1 MNIAL
6 FFDTTTII
14 CGAAVIILAV
24 LSSLM
29 NPFFRFL
36 PSYDEEEEPEEDS
49 DNTNSEQ
56 NTVSEGNEAL
66 KASDAE
72 GEAPLEIKDNQEEEN
87 TNANDQEAS
96 SLPKLTVILTPHE
109 EAEKLEQHLPEIL
122 HQDYPAGYQVIVV
135 TEYGAHDTLDVLK
148 RFKHSMETEPD
159 AYPNVS
165 LYVTYIPNSSRY
177 MSRKRLAMTLGVK
190 AAQTQWVVFIES
202 DSTPSSHQ
210 WLQHIGKACTMP
222 DTKMVIGYGHFEPE
236 TPATWRFDRLHAA
249 CYLLREDVKGTAYRT
264 LSHTVA
270 IQKDEFMQNDGFE
283 GSLSLVRGE
292 YECLVNKYAEKG
304 MTQVVTH
311 PKAIMTDDNPTKRA
325 WRSRRL
331 FYVATRRHLNRSV
344 THRMLFLTDQVLL
357 HLNVWAILGVALW
370 SALAQ
375 KWVMLGAAILAFIL
389 TVILR
394 LCGAH
399 RAFSR
404 LREPLSLWAVLPLEL
419 TVVWRR
425 LGTAVRYLFAS
436 PYDFT
441 THKQ

>member
-24 LSSLM
+24 LSSFM

-36 PSYDEEEEPEEDS
+36 PSHDEVEGPEEGN

-56 NTVSEGNEAL
+56 NNASENEEEALETSEHQEGNE
-66 KASDAE
+66 
-72 GEAPLEIKDNQEEEN
+72 GNP
-87 TNANDQEAS
+87 ANESDQEAS

-109 EAEKLEQHLPEIL
+109 ESEKLEQHLPDIL
-122 HQDYPAGYQVIVV
+122 QQDYPAGYQVI
-135 TEYGAHDTLDVLK
+135 TT
-148 RFKHSMETEPD
+148 PD
-159 AYPNVS
+159 AYPHVS

-202 DSTPSSHQ
+202 DSTPSSRQ

-222 DTKMVIGYGHFEPE
+222 DTKMVIGYGHFEPA
-236 TPATWRFDRLHAA
+236 TPTTWRFDRLQAA

-292 YECLVNKYAEKG
+292 YDCLVNKYAEKG
-304 MTQVVTH
+304 MTQIVTH
-311 PKAIMTDDNPTKRA
+311 PQAIMTDDTPTKRA
-325 WRSRRL
+325 WRSNCL
-331 FYVATRRHLNRSV
+331 FYLATRRHLSRSLA
-344 THRMLFLTDQVLL
+344 HRLLFLTDQILL
-357 HLNVWAILGVALW
+357 HLNACTILGIALW
-370 SALAQ
+370 GVLAQ
-375 KWVMLGAAILAFIL
+375 KWVMTGAAGLAFIL

-394 LCGAH
+394 LWGAH

-404 LREPLSLWAVLPLEL
+404 LREPISLWAVLPLEL
-419 TVVWRR
+419 TVIWRR
-425 LGTAVRYLFAS
+425 LGTAMRYLFAS

>member
-36 PSYDEEEEPEEDS
+36 PSHDEVEGPEEGNE
-49 DNTNSEQ
+49 NTNSEQ
-56 NTVSEGNEAL
+56 NTASGDDKALEASDSEGEE
-66 KASDAE
+66 S
-72 GEAPLEIKDNQEEEN
+72 LETSENQEEKA
-87 TNANDQEAS
+87 TNANDQETS

-109 EAEKLEQHLPEIL
+109 EAEKLEQHLPDIL
-122 HQDYPAGYQVIVV
+122 QQDYPGGYQVIVV
-135 TEYGAHDTLDVLK
+135 TEFGAHDTLDVLK

-190 AAQTQWVVFIES
+190 AAQTQWAVFIES
-202 DSTPSSHQ
+202 DSTPSSRQ

-236 TPATWRFDRLHAA
+236 TPTTWRFDRLQAA

-292 YECLVNKYAEKG
+292 YDCLVNKYAEKG

-311 PKAIMTDDNPTKRA
+311 PKAIMTDDNPTKRS
-325 WRSRRL
+325 WRSSRL
-331 FYVATRRHLNRSV
+331 FYVATRRHLSRSLA
-344 THRMLFLTDQVLL
+344 HRMLFLTDQVLL
-357 HLNVWAILGVALW
+357 HLNLWAILSLALW
-370 SALAQ
+370 GALAQ
-375 KWVMLGAAILAFIL
+375 RWMILGAAVLAFIL
-389 TVILR
+389 TVVLR

-404 LREPLSLWAVLPLEL
+404 LREPISLWAVLPLEL
-419 TVVWRR
+419 TVIWRR

>member
-24 LSSLM
+24 LSSFM

-36 PSYDEEEEPEEDS
+36 PSHDEEEGPEEDN

-56 NTVSEGNEAL
+56 DTASEDDEAL
-66 KASDAE
+66 E
-72 GEAPLEIKDNQEEEN
+72 TTENQEEN
-87 TNANDQEAS
+87 PVKPTNANDQEAS

-148 RFKHSMETEPD
+148 RFRHDMETAPD
-159 AYPNVS
+159 AYPHVS

-202 DSTPSSHQ
+202 DSTPSSRQ
-210 WLQHIGKACTMP
+210 WLQHIGKACTIP

-236 TPATWRFDRLHAA
+236 APTTWRFDRLQAA
-249 CYLLREDVKGTAYRT
+249 CYLLREDVKGIAYRT

-270 IQKDEFMQNDGFE
+270 LLKDEFMQNDGFE

-311 PKAIMTDDNPTKRA
+311 PKAIMTDDNPTKRS
-325 WRSRRL
+325 WRSSRL
-331 FYVATRRHLNRSV
+331 FYVATRRHLSRSLA
-344 THRMLFLTDQVLL
+344 HRMLFLTDQVLL
-357 HLNVWAILGVALW
+357 HLNLWAILGLALW
-370 SALAQ
+370 GALAQ
-375 KWVMLGAAILAFIL
+375 RWVILGAAVLALIL
-389 TVILR
+389 TIVLR

-404 LREPLSLWAVLPLEL
+404 LHEPISLWAVLPLEL

-425 LGTAVRYLFAS
+425 LVIAVRYLFAS

>member
-24 LSSLM
+24 LSSFM

-36 PSYDEEEEPEEDS
+36 LSHNEKEKPEEDNY
-49 DNTNSEQ
+49 NTNSEQ
-56 NTVSEGNEAL
+56 NAASGDDEAL
-66 KASDAE
+66 ETSE
-72 GEAPLEIKDNQEEEN
+72 NQEENEEKTTN
-87 TNANDQEAS
+87 TNDQKAS

-109 EAEKLEQHLPEIL
+109 EAEKLEQHLPDIL

-202 DSTPSSHQ
+202 DSTPSSRQ

-236 TPATWRFDRLHAA
+236 TPTTRRFDRLHAA

-264 LSHTVA
+264 LSHTIA
-270 IQKDEFMQNDGFE
+270 LLKDEFMQYDGFE
-283 GSLSLVRGE
+283 GSLNLVRGE

-311 PKAIMTDDNPTKRA
+311 PMAIMTDDNPTKRS
-325 WRSRRL
+325 WRSSCL
-331 FYVATRRHLNRSV
+331 FYVATRRHLNRSLA
-344 THRMLFLTDQVLL
+344 HRMLVLTDQVLL
-357 HLNVWAILGVALW
+357 HLNVWAILGIALW
-370 SALAQ
+370 GALAQ
-375 KWVMLGAAILAFIL
+375 KWVMLGAAVLAFIL

-404 LREPLSLWAVLPLEL
+404 LREPISLWVVLPLEL
-419 TVVWRR
+419 TVVWRQ
-425 LGTAVRYLFAS
+425 LATAVRYLFAS

>member
-6 FFDTTTII
+6 FFDTTTIV

-36 PSYDEEEEPEEDS
+36 PSHDEEEEPEKDS
-49 DNTNSEQ
+49 YNTNSET
-56 NTVSEGNEAL
+56 NT
-66 KASDAE
+66 ASGDE
-72 GEAPLEIKDNQEEEN
+72 EPLESTENQEEKIDKPA
-87 TNANDQEAS
+87 NANDTKQP
-96 SLPKLTVILTPHE
+96 SLPKLTVILSPHE
-109 EAEKLEQHLPEIL
+109 EAEKLERHLPDIL
-122 HQDYPAGYQVIVV
+122 QQDYPAGYQVIVV

-148 RFKHSMETEPD
+148 RFKHSMETDPA
-159 AYPNVS
+159 AYPHVS

-190 AAQTQWVVFIES
+190 AAQTQWVVFIET
-202 DSTPSSHQ
+202 DSTPSSRQ
-210 WLQHIGKACTMP
+210 WLQHIGKACTMA

-236 TPATWRFDRLHAA
+236 TPTAWRFDRLQAA

-311 PKAIMTDDNPTKRA
+311 PKAIMTDDKPTKRA
-325 WRSRRL
+325 WRSNRL
-331 FYVATRRHLNRSV
+331 FYLATRRHLSRSLP
-344 THRMLFLTDQVLL
+344 HRMLFITDQILL
-357 HLNVWAILGVALW
+357 HLNVWAILGIALW
-370 SALAQ
+370 GTLTQ
-375 KWVMLGAAILAFIL
+375 KWVMLGAAVLAFIL
-389 TVILR
+389 TIILR

-404 LREPLSLWAVLPLEL
+404 LREPIALWSVLPLEL

-425 LGTAVRYLFAS
+425 LATAVRYLFAS

>member
-24 LSSLM
+24 LSSFM

-36 PSYDEEEEPEEDS
+36 PSHDEVEGPEEGN

-56 NTVSEGNEAL
+56 NNASENEEEALETSEHQEGNE
-66 KASDAE
+66 
-72 GEAPLEIKDNQEEEN
+72 GNP
-87 TNANDQEAS
+87 ANESDQEAS

-109 EAEKLEQHLPEIL
+109 ESEKLEQHLPDIL
-122 HQDYPAGYQVIVV
+122 QQDYPAGYQVIVV
-135 TEYGAHDTLDVLK
+135 TEFGAHDTLDVLK
-148 RFKHSMETEPD
+148 RFKHSMETTPD
-159 AYPNVS
+159 AYPHVS

-202 DSTPSSHQ
+202 DSTPSSRQ

-222 DTKMVIGYGHFEPE
+222 DTKMVIGYGHFEPA
-236 TPATWRFDRLHAA
+236 TPTTWRFDRLQAA

-292 YECLVNKYAEKG
+292 YDCLVNKYAEKG
-304 MTQVVTH
+304 MTQIVTH
-311 PKAIMTDDNPTKRA
+311 PHA
-325 WRSRRL
+325 WRSNCL
-331 FYVATRRHLNRSV
+331 FYLATRRHLSRSLA
-344 THRMLFLTDQVLL
+344 HRLLFLTDQILL
-357 HLNVWAILGVALW
+357 HLNACTILGIALW
-370 SALAQ
+370 GVLAQ
-375 KWVMLGAAILAFIL
+375 KWVMTGAAGLAFIL

-394 LCGAH
+394 LWGAH

-404 LREPLSLWAVLPLEL
+404 LREPISLWAVLPLEL
-419 TVVWRR
+419 TVIWRR
-425 LGTAVRYLFAS
+425 LGTAMRYLFAS

>member
-24 LSSLM
+24 LSSFM

-36 PSYDEEEEPEEDS
+36 LSHNEKEKPEEDNY
-49 DNTNSEQ
+49 NTNSEQ
-56 NTVSEGNEAL
+56 NAASGDDEAL
-66 KASDAE
+66 ETSE
-72 GEAPLEIKDNQEEEN
+72 NQEENEEKTTN
-87 TNANDQEAS
+87 TNDQKAS

-109 EAEKLEQHLPEIL
+109 EAEKLEQHLPDIL

-135 TEYGAHDTLDVLK
+135 TEFGAHDTLDVLK
-148 RFKHSMETEPD
+148 RFKHSMETTPD
-159 AYPNVS
+159 AYPHVS

-202 DSTPSSHQ
+202 DSTPSSRQ

-222 DTKMVIGYGHFEPE
+222 DTKMVIGYGHFEPA
-236 TPATWRFDRLHAA
+236 TPTTWRFDRLQAA

-292 YECLVNKYAEKG
+292 YDCLVNKYAEKG
-304 MTQVVTH
+304 MTQIVTH
-311 PKAIMTDDNPTKRA
+311 PQAIMTDDTPTKRA
-325 WRSRRL
+325 WRSNCL
-331 FYVATRRHLNRSV
+331 FYLATRRHLSRSLA
-344 THRMLFLTDQVLL
+344 HRLLFLTDQVLL
-357 HLNVWAILGVALW
+357 HLNVWAILGIALW
-370 SALAQ
+370 GALAQ
-375 KWVMLGAAILAFIL
+375 KWVMLGAAVLAFIL

-404 LREPLSLWAVLPLEL
+404 LREPISLWVVLPLEL
-419 TVVWRR
+419 TVVWRQ
-425 LGTAVRYLFAS
+425 LATAVRYLFAS

>member
-14 CGAAVIILAV
+14 CGAAVIILAI

-36 PSYDEEEEPEEDS
+36 PSHDEEEEPEEDN

-56 NTVSEGNEAL
+56 NTASGDDKALEASDSEGEE
-66 KASDAE
+66 S
-72 GEAPLEIKDNQEEEN
+72 LETSENQEEKA
-87 TNANDQEAS
+87 TNANDQETS

-109 EAEKLEQHLPEIL
+109 EAEKLEQHLPDIL
-122 HQDYPAGYQVIVV
+122 QQDYPAGYQVIVV
-135 TEYGAHDTLDVLK
+135 TEFGAHDTLDVLK

-190 AAQTQWVVFIES
+190 AAQTQWVVFIEP
-202 DSTPSSHQ
+202 DSTPSSRQ

-236 TPATWRFDRLHAA
+236 TPTTWRFDRLQAA

-292 YECLVNKYAEKG
+292 YDGLVNKYAEKG
-304 MTQVVTH
+304 MTQIVTH
-311 PKAIMTDDNPTKRA
+311 PQAIMTDDTPTKRA
-325 WRSRRL
+325 WRSNCL
-331 FYVATRRHLNRSV
+331 FYLATRRHLSRSLA
-344 THRMLFLTDQVLL
+344 HRLLFLTDQILL
-357 HLNVWAILGVALW
+357 HLNACTILGIALW
-370 SALAQ
+370 GVLAQ
-375 KWVMLGAAILAFIL
+375 KWVMTGAAGLAFIL

-394 LCGAH
+394 LWDAH
-399 RAFSR
+399 RALSR
-404 LREPLSLWAVLPLEL
+404 LREPISLWAVLPLEL
-419 TVVWRR
+419 TVIWRR
-425 LGTAVRYLFAS
+425 LGTAMRYLFAS

>member
-24 LSSLM
+24 LSSFM

-36 PSYDEEEEPEEDS
+36 PSHDEVEGPEEGN

-56 NTVSEGNEAL
+56 NNASENEEEALETSEHQEGNE
-66 KASDAE
+66 
-72 GEAPLEIKDNQEEEN
+72 GNP
-87 TNANDQEAS
+87 ANESDQEAS

-109 EAEKLEQHLPEIL
+109 EAEKLEQHLPDIL
-122 HQDYPAGYQVIVV
+122 QQDYPAGYQVIVV
-135 TEYGAHDTLDVLK
+135 TEFGAHDTLDVLK
-148 RFKHSMETEPD
+148 RFKHSMETTPD
-159 AYPNVS
+159 AYPHVS

-202 DSTPSSHQ
+202 DSTPSSRQ

-222 DTKMVIGYGHFEPE
+222 DTKMVIGYGHFEPA
-236 TPATWRFDRLHAA
+236 TPTTWRFDRLQAA

-292 YECLVNKYAEKG
+292 YDCLVNKYAEKG
-304 MTQVVTH
+304 MTQIVTH
-311 PKAIMTDDNPTKRA
+311 PQAIMTDDTPTKRA
-325 WRSRRL
+325 WRSNQQL
-331 FYVATRRHLNRSV
+331 S
-344 THRMLFLTDQVLL
+344 FLSGDP
-357 HLNVWAILGVALW
+357 
-370 SALAQ
+370 S
-375 KWVMLGAAILAFIL
+375 
-389 TVILR
+389 
-394 LCGAH
+394 
-399 RAFSR
+399 S
-404 LREPLSLWAVLPLEL
+404 S
-419 TVVWRR
+419 
-425 LGTAVRYLFAS
+425 
-436 PYDFT
+436 
-441 THKQ
+441 

>member
-14 CGAAVIILAV
+14 CGAAVIILAI

-36 PSYDEEEEPEEDS
+36 PSHDEVEGPEEGN

-56 NTVSEGNEAL
+56 NTASENEEEALETSEHQEGNE
-66 KASDAE
+66 
-72 GEAPLEIKDNQEEEN
+72 GNP
-87 TNANDQEAS
+87 ANKSDQEAS

-109 EAEKLEQHLPEIL
+109 EAEKLEQHLPDIL
-122 HQDYPAGYQVIVV
+122 QQDYPAGFQVIVV
-135 TEYGAHDTLDVLK
+135 TEFGAHDTLDVLK
-148 RFKHSMETEPD
+148 RFKHSMETTPD
-159 AYPNVS
+159 AYPHVS

-202 DSTPSSHQ
+202 DSTPSSRQ
-210 WLQHIGKACTMP
+210 WLQHIGNACTMP
-222 DTKMVIGYGHFEPE
+222 DTKMVIGYGHFEPA
-236 TPATWRFDRLHAA
+236 TPTTWRFDRLQAA

-292 YECLVNKYAEKG
+292 YDCLVNKYAEKG
-304 MTQVVTH
+304 MTQIVTH
-311 PKAIMTDDNPTKRA
+311 PQAIMTDDTPTKRA
-325 WRSRRL
+325 WRSNCL
-331 FYVATRRHLNRSV
+331 FYLATRRHLSRSLA
-344 THRMLFLTDQVLL
+344 HRLLFLTDQLLL
-357 HLNVWAILGVALW
+357 HLNACTILGIALW
-370 SALAQ
+370 GVLAQ
-375 KWVMLGAAILAFIL
+375 KWVMIGAAGLAFIL

-394 LCGAH
+394 LWGAH
-399 RAFSR
+399 RALSR
-404 LREPLSLWAVLPLEL
+404 LREPISLWAVLPLEL
-419 TVVWRR
+419 TVIWRR
-425 LGTAVRYLFAS
+425 LGTAMRYLFAS

>member
-14 CGAAVIILAV
+14 CGAAVIILAI

-36 PSYDEEEEPEEDS
+36 PSHDEEEEPEEDN

-56 NTVSEGNEAL
+56 NTASGDDKALEASDSEGEE
-66 KASDAE
+66 S
-72 GEAPLEIKDNQEEEN
+72 LETSENQEEKA
-87 TNANDQEAS
+87 TNANDQETS

-109 EAEKLEQHLPEIL
+109 EAEKLEQHLPDIL
-122 HQDYPAGYQVIVV
+122 QQDYPAGYQVIVV
-135 TEYGAHDTLDVLK
+135 TEFGAHDTLDVLK

-202 DSTPSSHQ
+202 DSTPSSRQ

-236 TPATWRFDRLHAA
+236 TPTTWRFDRLQAA

-292 YECLVNKYAEKG
+292 YDCLVNKYAEKG
-304 MTQVVTH
+304 MTQIVTH
-311 PKAIMTDDNPTKRA
+311 PQAIMTDDTPTKRA
-325 WRSRRL
+325 WHSNCL
-331 FYVATRRHLNRSV
+331 FYLATRRHLSRSLA
-344 THRMLFLTDQVLL
+344 HRLLFLTDQILL
-357 HLNVWAILGVALW
+357 HLNACTILGIALW
-370 SALAQ
+370 GVLAQ
-375 KWVMLGAAILAFIL
+375 KWVRTGAAGLAFIL
-389 TVILR
+389 TMILR
-394 LCGAH
+394 LWDAH
-399 RAFSR
+399 RALSR
-404 LREPLSLWAVLPLEL
+404 LREPISLWAVLPLEL
-419 TVVWRR
+419 TVIWRR
-425 LGTAVRYLFAS
+425 LGTAMRYLFAS